1 MTGTHQL
8 NGLFHFL
15 FAQVYRCKNPR
26 GFLDYDFF
34 QQFLSQGIFFQGVR
48 EHQQKTDAQQILA
61 INGVKGGGRGGL
73 SKSVKKRKIC
83 DKNTFF
89 RYC

>member
-1 MTGTHQL
+1 MCSDWVGLGLFKEFNMTGTHQL

-15 FAQVYRCKNPR
+15 FAQVYRCKKPR

-48 EHQQKTDAQQILA
+48 EHQQKTFVRCSADF
-61 INGVKGGGRGGL
+61 GH
-73 SKSVKKRKIC
+73 
-83 DKNTFF
+83 
-89 RYC
+89 